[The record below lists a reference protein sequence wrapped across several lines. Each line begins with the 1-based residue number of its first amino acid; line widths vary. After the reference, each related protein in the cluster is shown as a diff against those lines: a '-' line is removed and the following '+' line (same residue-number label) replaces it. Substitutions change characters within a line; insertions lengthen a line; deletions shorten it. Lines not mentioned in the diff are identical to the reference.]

1 MSDRARQLG
10 EKFVVR
16 DFFDAF
22 HATGM
27 IPVSMIRWELTGL
40 DDEVQELRSKQ

>member
-1 MSDRARQLG
+1 MGDRAQQLG

-22 HATGM
+22 HAAGM
-27 IPVSMIRWELTGL
+27 IPVSMIRWEMTGL
-40 DDEVQELRSKQ
+40 DDETRRMR